1 MNITVNNI
9 NELPLISAQILNYL
23 ADYRV
28 ILFFAPMGAGKT
40 TLINELCKQL
50 GVTDQPS
57 SPTFSI
63 VNEYQS
69 SNGSIFHFDFYRL
82 KDEGEAYDLG
92 YEEYFY
98 SGNYCFVEWPEKIMN
113 LLPPTVI
120 SIFISVLK
128 DGTRKIELRKGLQ

>member
-92 YEEYFY
+92 YEEYFF
-98 SGNYCFVEWPEKIMN
+98 SGNYCFVEWPEKIMD

>member
-120 SIFISVLK
+120 SIFISVLE
-128 DGTRKIELRKGLQ
+128 DGTRKIALRKGLQ